1 MSGERTPPAAWAR
14 WLVPIALAW
23 LVVCGLLLVQLW
35 PDLPRSRARWA
46 LLLAV
51 GPPLYL
57 LGEAGSAWL
66 QAMAQRRA
74 GMDKGFSWLRIVC
87 ALPVA
92 LVWFALCWLCASLMV
107 A

>member
-1 MSGERTPPAAWAR
+1 MSGERTPVAAGPRWWVLVALV
-14 WLVPIALAW
+14 WLVAGG
-23 LVVCGLLLVQLW
+23 GLLAQQW
-35 PDLPRSRARWA
+35 PDLPRTPAQWA

-66 QAMAQRRA
+66 EAMAQRRVD
-74 GMDKGFSWLRIVC
+74 GGKGFSWLRIVC

-92 LVWFALCWLCASLMV
+92 LAWFALCWLFASLIG

>member
-1 MSGERTPPAAWAR
+1 MSGGRTPVAARAR
-14 WLVPIALAW
+14 WLVPVALVW

-35 PDLPRSRARWA
+35 PDLPRTQAQWA

-51 GPPLYL
+51 GPSLYL

-66 QAMAQRRA
+66 QAMAQQWDGA
-74 GMDKGFSWLRIVC
+74 GKGFSWLRIVC

-92 LVWFALCWLCASLMV
+92 LAWFALCWLFASLV
-107 A
+107 GA

>member
-1 MSGERTPPAAWAR
+1 MSGERTPVAAWPR
-14 WLVPIALAW
+14 WLVPAALVW
-23 LVVCGLLLVQLW
+23 LLLCGLLLAQLW
-35 PDLPRSRARWA
+35 PDLPRTEAQWA

-66 QAMAQRRA
+66 QAMVQQRA
-74 GMDKGFSWLRIVC
+74 DMGKGLSWVRIVC

-92 LVWFALCWLCASLMV
+92 LVWLALCWWFASLHV
-107 A
+107 L